1 MSNFASAAYMQAV
14 VPQSITASPT
24 GSNVIDTAGY
34 DYMEVII
41 SFGAIGANFPT
52 SGGTTQNTSSLFL
65 QESATR
71 TNATT
76 LGGTIYAVPGA
87 TFGLSQTISPPTAL
101 YNPPE
106 VFTNPTS
113 ALPLTAAGN
122 NGPNTIWLIN
132 VDLKGRQRFQQIIVY
147 AGGTATLVDVIV
159 RLSKTEIAPHNPAQF
174 AAPSQTYTGQVLQ
187 VPPYGTLQATTS
199 LQSINNQ
206 GV

>member
-1 MSNFASAAYMQAV
+1 MALFTPASYMQAV
-14 VPQSITASPT
+14 PPQSITAAAT
-24 GSNVIDTAGY
+24 SNVIDTAGY

-52 SGGTTQNTSSLFL
+52 SGGSTQNTSGLFL
-65 QESATR
+65 QESATK

-113 ALPLTAAGN
+113 VQPLTAVGQ
-122 NGPNTIWLIN
+122 NGPNTIWLVN
-132 VDLKGRQRFQQIIVY
+132 VDLKGRQRYQQMVVN
-147 AGGTATLVDVIV
+147 AGGSATLVDVIV
-159 RLSKTEIAPHNPAQF
+159 RLSRAEIAPHNPAQF
-174 AAPSQTYTGQVLQ
+174 SAPGQTYTGQVLQ
-187 VPPYGTLQATTS
+187 VPAYGTLVSTTT
-199 LQSINNQ
+199 LQSQGNQ